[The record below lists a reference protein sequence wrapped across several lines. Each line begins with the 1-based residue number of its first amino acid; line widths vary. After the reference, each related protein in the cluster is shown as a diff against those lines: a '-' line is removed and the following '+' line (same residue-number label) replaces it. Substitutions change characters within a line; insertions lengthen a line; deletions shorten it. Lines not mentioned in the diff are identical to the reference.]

1 MTEIGGMVHM
11 AHGVVWDGM
20 GKTMLTLPAER
31 GINLSGGQKQRV
43 NMARAVYND
52 ADIILMVCGH
62 GAILLVARVQWLWLW
77 LVGRTTH

>member
-1 MTEIGGMVHM
+1 
-11 AHGVVWDGM
+11 
-20 GKTMLTLPAER
+20 MLTLSAER

-62 GAILLVARVQWLWLW
+62 GAILLVASVQWLW
-77 LVGRTTH
+77 VTGRTTH

>member
-1 MTEIGGMVHM
+1 
-11 AHGVVWDGM
+11 
-20 GKTMLTLPAER
+20 MLTLPAER
-31 GINLSGGQKQRV
+31 GITLSGGQKQRV

-77 LVGRTTH
+77 LIGRTTH

>member
-11 AHGVVWDGM
+11 AHGVMWDE
-20 GKTMLTLPAER
+20 MLTLSAER

-77 LVGRTTH
+77 LIGRTTH

>member
-11 AHGVVWDGM
+11 AYGVREA
-20 GKTMLTLPAER
+20 MLTLSAER

-77 LVGRTTH
+77 LIGRTTH

>member
-1 MTEIGGMVHM
+1 MRE
-11 AHGVVWDGM
+11 A
-20 GKTMLTLPAER
+20 MLTLSAER

-62 GAILLVARVQWLWLW
+62 GAILLVAHVQWLWV
-77 LVGRTTH
+77 VG

>member
-1 MTEIGGMVHM
+1 
-11 AHGVVWDGM
+11 
-20 GKTMLTLPAER
+20 MLTLSAER

-62 GAILLVARVQWLWLW
+62 EAILLVAHVQWLWLID
-77 LVGRTTH
+77 RTTH

>member
-1 MTEIGGMVHM
+1 
-11 AHGVVWDGM
+11 M
-20 GKTMLTLPAER
+20 GEAMLTLSAER
-31 GINLSGGQKQRV
+31 GITLSGGQKQRV

-77 LVGRTTH
+77 LIGRTTH